1 MAFARTALI
10 LGLAFVSLTTILV
23 EAKAANSLYDM
34 SRFLSEPHPFARVT
48 QSQTP
53 QPRPTVRPLSSD
65 DSIKTV
71 TPVPPKIKL
80 SELKSNGTLE
90 PETAINKKNL
100 PWVSEF
106 RTGILKHAVSLIGN
120 ASKETGIDGNLE
132 ILFNSPDWL
141 NFLWS
146 PRPHIGAS
154 FNSSTNNTDVAY
166 AGLTWEKEVWH
177 SVFLNFSF
185 GGATHNGKLSYD
197 AGVPFPSDYNRHRE
211 FGCRA
216 LFRES
221 FEIGWNF
228 AKPHRLSTMW
238 SHYSHAGLC
247 GDQNEGLDNL
257 GIRYG
262 YHF

>member
-1 MAFARTALI
+1 MATARTALI
-10 LGLAFVSLTTILV
+10 LGLAFVSLTTVLA
-23 EAKAANSLYDM
+23 EAQAANSLYDM

-48 QSQTP
+48 EGQTP
-53 QPRPTVRPLSSD
+53 QPKATVRPLSSD
-65 DSIKTV
+65 GSIKTV
-71 TPVPPKIKL
+71 TPVRPKIKL
-80 SELKSNGTLE
+80 SELKSNGTLDLK
-90 PETAINKKNL
+90 TAIDKKRS

-120 ASKETGIDGNLE
+120 TAKETGIDGNFE
-132 ILFNSPDWL
+132 ILFNSPGWL

-154 FNSSTNNTDVAY
+154 SNMSSNNTDLAY
-166 AGLTWEKEVWH
+166 AGLTWEREFWH

-221 FEIGWNF
+221 FEIGWIF

-247 GDQNEGLDNL
+247 GDQNEGLDNV
-257 GIRYG
+257 GVRYG
-262 YHF
+262 YRF